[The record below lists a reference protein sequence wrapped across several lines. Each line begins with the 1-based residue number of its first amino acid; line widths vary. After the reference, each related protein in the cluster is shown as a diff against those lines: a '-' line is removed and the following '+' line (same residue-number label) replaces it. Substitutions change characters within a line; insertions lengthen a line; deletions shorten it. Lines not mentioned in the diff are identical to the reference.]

1 MQRGAQR
8 DPLRGVTSTH
18 VRPHPKP
25 QLKKSRAGSRPA
37 AQKHPGMSRPAVTID
52 EHDLE
57 RAVLRKSVGDL
68 SDGRHECADCGRSP
82 LVGETLYRYAAGFA
96 VCELC
101 RPLRRDEPVESG
113 LVRHSEYGDV
123 VRVRRL

>member
-1 MQRGAQR
+1 MPGGAPR

-18 VRPHPKP
+18 VRAQPKRP
-25 QLKKSRAGSRPA
+25 LKKSRAGSRRA
-37 AQKHPGMSRPAVTID
+37 VQKHPEMSRPAVTID
-52 EHDLE
+52 EQDLE
-57 RAVLRKSVGDL
+57 RALLRKSVGNL

-101 RPLRRDEPVESG
+101 RPLRRGAPVASEV
-113 LVRHSEYGDV
+113 VRHSEHGLA
-123 VRVRRL
+123 VRVHRA